1 LSRWENGNPGLKQ
14 TSRSFFMG
22 SSLSGFCIIPVPTK
36 FEQFSADSKKSET
49 PVPIENL
56 GWEWD
61 INGPDAP
68 Q

>member
-1 LSRWENGNPGLKQ
+1 MGIPLIRNFHYC
-14 TSRSFFMG
+14 RSDQ
-22 SSLSGFCIIPVPTK
+22 

-68 Q
+68 GNEGLPLSSAGLD